1 MKKNDE
7 YYTNLKSLN
16 ISVSEWIKSHVDK
29 NPYCLLTPIFDDYIN
44 HLKELEKLKQNTKSE
59 DINSPKEKTFPS
71 LNENKLDSNKNNK
84 IDISKSSENTI
95 KNNFDSSKNSLS
107 TLLGKPVSSSPTS
120 TFSIPPN
127 SESSKMKSPPNN
139 TFGQGF
145 SSTPISKAPMFSFGQ
160 KPDVVTSTP
169 FSFGT
174 GKPFTFGNLTSKP
187 AEPAPPPPEE
197 ENEDDEPPTVTFTP
211 VVEEDNVFSKR
222 CKVFIKKDNNFGDRG
237 VGTLYLKPIKDS
249 EKYQLVVRAD
259 TCLGNLLLN
268 IVLTDVP
275 MQRMGKNNVMLM
287 CVPTT
292 DMTAPVPTLLRVK
305 SAEEADELLET
316 LNKYKK

>member
-44 HLKELEKLKQNTKSE
+44 HLKELEKLKHNTKS
-59 DINSPKEKTFPS
+59 DDVDPPKQKNIFAS
-71 LNENKLDSNKNNK
+71 ENKIEISKNSDDTIKSSFDSNKN
-84 IDISKSSENTI
+84 SP
-95 KNNFDSSKNSLS
+95 SLMFTKPAS
-107 TLLGKPVSSSPTS
+107 TLPTS
-120 TFSIPPN
+120 TFSVPPN
-127 SESSKMKSPPNN
+127 SESSKMKSPSNM
-139 TFGQGF
+139 FGQGF

-187 AEPAPPPPEE
+187 ADSAPPPQAEE
-197 ENEDDEPPTVTFTP
+197 ENEEDEPPTVTFTP

-222 CKVFIKKDNNFGDRG
+222 CKVFVKKDNNFGERG

-259 TCLGNLLLN
+259 TCLGNLLVN
-268 IVLTDVP
+268 IILTDVP

-287 CVPTT
+287 CIPTT